1 MSTHTSSSTAH
12 STPPASPRRGNALPR
27 VLGALEL
34 LAVAAASMFL
44 VDPVLA
50 AALNALGW
58 SALIFHPA
66 GAAVAMTVDICIGTA
81 VWMLARNRSTRSI
94 IGFIV
99 AVAVAFALP
108 LPLFWSG
115 ALSGTAAVLLGHVL
129 VIPAVVLLVAFLPG
143 DLGTGRGRVVRG
155 ADGGGIRLALD
166 RIARRW
172 PTLLA
177 LLLTFGK
184 ILDPSIAPSW
194 VLVVLGAEYVV
205 IGMVRRQFRDRRLLR
220 LHIIGALAYAALAV
234 LTMFVDPT
242 WAGILI
248 GLGWLLHAGW
258 DIALHRANIVVWR
271 WYAEACAVFD
281 VVVGV
286 AAIVAALALRG

>member
-1 MSTHTSSSTAH
+1 
-12 STPPASPRRGNALPR
+12 
-27 VLGALEL
+27 
-34 LAVAAASMFL
+34 MFL

-58 SALIFHPA
+58 SAVGFHPA
-66 GAAVAMTVDICIGTA
+66 GAAVAMTIDICIGTA

-94 IGFIV
+94 IGFVI

-115 ALSGTAAVLLGHVL
+115 ALSGMAAVLLGHVL
-129 VIPAVVLLVAFLPG
+129 VIPAIVLLVALLPG
-143 DLGTGRGRVVRG
+143 DLGTGRGRATRD
-155 ADGGGIRLALD
+155 ADSGRIRLILE

-184 ILDPSIAPSW
+184 MLDPSITPAW
-194 VLVVLGAEYVV
+194 ALVVLGAEYVV
-205 IGMVRRQFRDRRLLR
+205 IGLIRRQFRDRRLLH
-220 LHIIGALAYAALAV
+220 LHVIGAVAYAALAV
-234 LTMFVDPT
+234 LAMVVDPM
-242 WAGILI
+242 WAGVLI
-248 GLGWLLHAGW
+248 GFGWLLHAGW
-258 DIALHRANIVVWR
+258 DIALHRANVVVWR

-281 VVVGV
+281 IVVGV
-286 AAIVAALALRG
+286 AAIVASLALRA